1 MYRPNV
7 MEINILMYI
16 ILTCLCFLQT
26 LKASLMVLNEVGNKT
41 DTVSIGFLC
50 F

>member
-1 MYRPNV
+1 MYGSNATETN
-7 MEINILMYI
+7 MLMNIA
-16 ILTCLCFLQT
+16 LTCLCFLQT

-41 DTVSIGFLC
+41 EAISIGFVC

>member
-1 MYRPNV
+1 MYRPNAV
-7 MEINILMYI
+7 EIIMLMTI
-16 ILTCLCFLQT
+16 ALMCLCFLQT

-41 DTVSIGFLC
+41 ETISIGFLC

>member
-1 MYRPNV
+1 MYRPNAV
-7 MEINILMYI
+7 EIIVLMTI
-16 ILTCLCFLQT
+16 ALTCLCFLQT

-41 DTVSIGFLC
+41 ETISIGFLC